1 MMINFNNITKSINEK
16 GFHLCENFLKVEDIE
31 NLKKLLF
38 YKAEKGSEAAVISF
52 NKKKYLI
59 DLLKLDFKNIILK
72 RYIKKLINIYKLYNI
87 AINILGENIEL
98 YNIDHYT
105 SKKNSGMIIPWHTD
119 QAYSGRR
126 EVKNFLNPDRAALKF
141 FFYLSNV
148 ESNNGCLG
156 YIPSSNKITYILKKL
171 IYEKQ
176 IKYSP
181 YWKLS
186 DLRNLIQE
194 KNINFILQKYI
205 SNEEIENFLVNSSFS
220 ETHKKDTNEFD
231 ISSKE
236 GSLLIFDEAGVHRGA
251 SLEKTDRLCLRF
263 FFRKLS

>member
-98 YNIDHYT
+98 YNIDH
-105 SKKNSGMIIPWHTD
+105 
-119 QAYSGRR
+119 
-126 EVKNFLNPDRAALKF
+126 
-141 FFYLSNV
+141 
-148 ESNNGCLG
+148 
-156 YIPSSNKITYILKKL
+156 
-171 IYEKQ
+171 
-176 IKYSP
+176 
-181 YWKLS
+181 
-186 DLRNLIQE
+186 
-194 KNINFILQKYI
+194 
-205 SNEEIENFLVNSSFS
+205 
-220 ETHKKDTNEFD
+220 
-231 ISSKE
+231 
-236 GSLLIFDEAGVHRGA
+236 
-251 SLEKTDRLCLRF
+251 
-263 FFRKLS
+263 